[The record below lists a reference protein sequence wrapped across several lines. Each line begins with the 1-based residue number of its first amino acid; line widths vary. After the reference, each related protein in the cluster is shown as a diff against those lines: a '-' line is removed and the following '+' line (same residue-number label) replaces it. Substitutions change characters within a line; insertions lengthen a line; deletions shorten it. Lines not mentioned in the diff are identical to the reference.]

1 MKKIYIYNN
10 MGILLQTQKIKAG
23 SDLTAIVELLYRC
36 VYEKNQIPANVTII
50 CENCHTHLENPTLLQ
65 PVFFVKNMDEDGLLK
80 IINCVKPE
88 VIKMAID
95 CIHYTV
101 RAVKEH
107 NENYSEKR
115 SLLYLELIEKCGRT
129 LTRELT
135 GM

>member
-1 MKKIYIYNN
+1 MKKIYIYDN
-10 MGILLQTQKIKAG
+10 MGTLLQTQKIKAG
-23 SDLTAIVELLYRC
+23 SDLMAIVELLYRC
-36 VYEKNQIPANVTII
+36 VYEKNKIPANVTII
-50 CENCHTHLENPTLLQ
+50 CENCHTYLENPTLLQ

-101 RAVKEH
+101 IAVKEH

-115 SLLYLELIEKCGRT
+115 RLLYLKLIEKCGRT

>member
-1 MKKIYIYNN
+1 
-10 MGILLQTQKIKAG
+10 MGTLLQTQKIKAG
-23 SDLTAIVELLYRC
+23 SDLMAIVELLYRC
-36 VYEKNQIPANVTII
+36 VYEKNKIPANVTII
-50 CENCHTHLENPTLLQ
+50 CENCHTYLENPTLLQ

-101 RAVKEH
+101 IAVKEH

-115 SLLYLELIEKCGRT
+115 RLLYLKLIEKCGRT
-129 LTRELT
+129 LTRDLT

>member
-1 MKKIYIYNN
+1 MKKIYIYDN
-10 MGILLQTQKIKAG
+10 MGTLLQTQKIKAG
-23 SDLTAIVELLYRC
+23 SDLMAIVELLYRC
-36 VYEKNQIPANVTII
+36 VYEKNKIPANVTII
-50 CENCHTHLENPTLLQ
+50 CENCHTYLENPTLLQ

-95 CIHYTV
+95 CIRYTV
-101 RAVKEH
+101 IAVKEH

-115 SLLYLELIEKCGRT
+115 RLLYLKLIEKCGRT